1 MADTAVAKA
10 QPSQKAVAVKNF
22 QAVMN
27 NSYYQTL
34 LEDTLKESKGA
45 FTTSLMEL

>member
-1 MADTAVAKA
+1 MAETAVAK
-10 QPSQKAVAVKNF
+10 QPSQKALAVKNF

-34 LEDTLKESKGA
+34 LQNTLKENK
-45 FTTSLMEL
+45 